1 MDVHDKIR
9 TMRQINQWTQEDM
22 ADKLN
27 ISVNGYAKL
36 ENGKTK
42 LNLEKL
48 QKIAQ
53 IFNIDLI
60 ELISSKE
67 RTFIGL
73 IGDNNHNSSNY
84 LGTNEELALENEKLK
99 LVILHK
105 EELLQSKSEL
115 ITKLTDENNALKE
128 IIELLKKKN

>member
-73 IGDNNHNSSNY
+73 IGDNNHNISNY

>member
-73 IGDNNHNSSNY
+73 IGDNNHNISNY
-84 LGTNEELALENEKLK
+84 LGTNEELAQENEKLK

>member
-67 RTFIGL
+67 HTFIGL
-73 IGDNNHNSSNY
+73 IGDNNYNSSNY
-84 LGTNEELALENEKLK
+84 LGTNEELSQENEKLK

>member
-73 IGDNNHNSSNY
+73 IGDNNHNISNY
-84 LGTNEELALENEKLK
+84 LGTNEELSQENEKLK

-115 ITKLTDENNALKE
+115 ITKLIDENNALKE